1 MSGHECG
8 YNNGHTVT
16 DTNMGP
22 GVHSCDLLPENN
34 GNKIIVTS
42 AQTVEMFVVDS
53 VEPRVFRV
61 LEKVSSTIDKNEER
75 CDENDRKEQHELE
88 WKQVALVI
96 GTTFNSIK
104 KNPFCRPPYQISPFV
119 IIDVECRINVNSD
132 WG

>member
-1 MSGHECG
+1 M
-8 YNNGHTVT
+8 T
-16 DTNMGP
+16 DSNMGP

-34 GNKIIVTS
+34 GNEIIVKS
-42 AQTVEMFVVDS
+42 AEKCKDFFVVDS

-96 GTTFNSIK
+96 GTTFNSTK

>member
-1 MSGHECG
+1 M
-8 YNNGHTVT
+8 
-16 DTNMGP
+16 
-22 GVHSCDLLPENN
+22 
-34 GNKIIVTS
+34 
-42 AQTVEMFVVDS
+42 DS

-96 GTTFNSIK
+96 GTTFNSTK
-104 KNPFCRPPYQISPFV
+104 KNPFCRLPHQISPFV

>member
-1 MSGHECG
+1 M
-8 YNNGHTVT
+8 T
-16 DTNMGP
+16 DSS
-22 GVHSCDLLPENN
+22 VHSCDLLPENN
-34 GNKIIVTS
+34 GNDIIVTFVT
-42 AQTVEMFVVDS
+42 QLHTGQRFVVDS

-104 KNPFCRPPYQISPFV
+104 ENPLCRPPYQISPSL

>member
-1 MSGHECG
+1 MPSLMSGHECG

-104 KNPFCRPPYQISPFV
+104 KNPSAARHIKFPPL
-119 IIDVECRINVNSD
+119 
-132 WG
+132 

>member
-1 MSGHECG
+1 M
-8 YNNGHTVT
+8 
-16 DTNMGP
+16 
-22 GVHSCDLLPENN
+22 
-34 GNKIIVTS
+34 
-42 AQTVEMFVVDS
+42 DS

-75 CDENDRKEQHELE
+75 CDENDKKEQHELE

-104 KNPFCRPPYQISPFV
+104 ENLFGLPPYQISPFV
-119 IIDVECRINVNSD
+119 ITDVKCRINVNSD